1 MMPFVS
7 HRSCGDTPSLY
18 THCTGTLLAQD
29 TPWPHHVETP
39 SLNNACLHQIGTPL
53 NLVPFCRHHA
63 GSGTPGPTHFPEM
76 FTHVHL
82 GLHYTVTPPPGV
94 FKIFHCV
101 AQTVGKRSVAIQF
114 KCLLVYKGVYFLP
127 HALHHC
133 QIQSAHLRFFLH
145 PLDKAV
151 VGQLLVQFQIL

>member
-18 THCTGTLLAQD
+18 THCTGTLLAPD

-39 SLNNACLHQIGTPL
+39 SPNNACLHQTGTPL

-76 FTHVHL
+76 FKHVHL
-82 GLHYTVTPPPGV
+82 GLHYTVTPPPPPRRV
-94 FKIFHCV
+94 QNFSLCS
-101 AQTVGKRSVAIQF
+101 ADRRQAVGCYSIQMPS
-114 KCLLVYKGVYFLP
+114 CLQRGLFLTSRTSP
-127 HALHHC
+127 LSNS
-133 QIQSAHLRFFLH
+133 IRTPSFF
-145 PLDKAV
+145 PSPA
-151 VGQLLVQFQIL
+151 G